1 MEEISPEKDLYA
13 PVLNWLTNWFTDHE
27 ANALSGQM
35 SEIFS
40 ADVSQAPAEDKG
52 GLWSRPDLAAV
63 VFSKGKFVPQWSWS
77 LVTIEVKTA
86 KNINEQAV
94 YETIGHTRYSNYSF
108 LFWQARDELLPEDER
123 IVELCSQ
130 YQVGAITSEH
140 PHDARSFRLRNMP
153 ARVSIEPHLVDGF
166 IKARFPEAVKRRL
179 TNWLSIQG
187 WIAD

>member
-1 MEEISPEKDLYA
+1 MKEISLEKDLYD
-13 PVLNWLTNWFTDHE
+13 PVLNWLTTWFVHHE

-40 ADVSQAPAEDKG
+40 ANVSQVPAEDNG

-63 VFSKGKFVPQWSWS
+63 VFSKGRFVPQWSWS

-108 LFWQARDELLPEDER
+108 LFWQAGDKLGPKDRR

-140 PHDARSFRLRNMP
+140 PEDAKSFRLRNMP

-166 IKARFPEAVKRRL
+166 IKARFPEFKQ
-179 TNWLSIQG
+179 TQIEKWLSLHG